1 MLVNGVYS
9 TCGSAIWIFPTD
21 DWASIFGDP
30 TKFGL
35 GLFSILFD
43 LLFMF
48 QHYVLYRKS
57 GKQKK
62 HSDVE
67 EEEPEENAD
76 QVNVE
81 PNQHQRKLLGKRI
94 LSSFVCCNSLSVNH
108 HKDND
113 ERAPLIPS

>member
-1 MLVNGVYS
+1 MSFRMNLS
-9 TCGSAIWIFPTD
+9 TD

-57 GKQKK
+57 GKQQKSSK
-62 HSDVE
+62 EEGEGKEEAADKVE
-67 EEEPEENAD
+67 T
-76 QVNVE
+76 
-81 PNQHQRKLLGKRI
+81 NQALSKLQGMYI
-94 LSSFVCCNSLSVNH
+94 LSNFACCNSFSVNH
-108 HKDND
+108 SKGDD
-113 ERAPLIPS
+113 ERTHLIPH

>member
-1 MLVNGVYS
+1 MNFRMNL
-9 TCGSAIWIFPTD
+9 SAD

-57 GKQKK
+57 GKQQKS
-62 HSDVE
+62 SDEEREGE
-67 EEEPEENAD
+67 EEAED
-76 QVNVE
+76 KVE
-81 PNQHQRKLLGKRI
+81 PNQARSKLQRMRI
-94 LSSFVCCNSLSVNH
+94 LSNFACCNSFSVNRP
-108 HKDND
+108 KEDD
-113 ERAPLIPS
+113 ERTHLIPH